1 MTMPS
6 HSEGAYPR
14 RGAASAWGAWLV
26 ASTWR
31 LTAVRLAIFAVF
43 LFAWE
48 AASGTLLPRFWVSSP
63 SAIGAVL
70 WQWLVTGSIWG
81 HLLAT
86 LTALA
91 LGYALGCAAGVALG
105 LFLGFL
111 PRLDQ
116 ILAPYFAALYALPN
130 VALAPLFI
138 LVFGIG
144 IESKIALVALT
155 VFLLLLYSTLDGV
168 RDVDR
173 DQTQAL
179 VLMGATR
186 AEIARKLLIP
196 ATLPW
201 IFTGMRLAVRYAFAA
216 VIVGEL
222 LAANQGIGFLIEH
235 YSGNFNSTG
244 VFAAIAVLVV
254 CCVTLLELLGR
265 GESSTSTRNG

>member
-1 MTMPS
+1 MTVPTPS
-6 HSEGAYPR
+6 SEDR
-14 RGAASAWGAWLV
+14 RQFNTISGAWLI
-26 ASTWR
+26 SSPWR
-31 LTAVRLAIFAVF
+31 LIAIRLLIFAAF
-43 LFAWE
+43 LAAWE
-48 AASGTLLPRFWVSSP
+48 SASGSVLPRFWISSP
-63 SAIGAVL
+63 SAISVVL
-70 WQWLVTGSIWG
+70 WQWIVSGLIWG

-91 LGYALGCAAGVALG
+91 IGYAIGCTAGVTLG
-105 LFLGFL
+105 LFLGFF
-111 PRLDQ
+111 PRVDRT
-116 ILAPYFAALYALPN
+116 LAPFFAALYALPN

-144 IESKIALVALT
+144 IESKVALVALT

-186 AEIARKLLIP
+186 TEIARKVLVP

-244 VFAAIAVLVV
+244 VFAAITVLVV
-254 CCVTLLELLGR
+254 CCVTILELLGR
-265 GESSTSTRNG
+265 TESSTSMR